1 MSKAAGRLG
10 PAILTAAME
19 TPVVTRVEFDG
30 PVPTR
35 RTFADRLTV
44 RFPRTARM
52 LLALGMRLSRPRSGV
67 RRDGVRR
74 VLRSA
79 WAAAPRK
86 DWELMF
92 ARYSPEV
99 VWEIPE
105 EFQTLGFAPS
115 YRGHA
120 GLVEGL
126 EQFSEAFES
135 WEIRPARALDF
146 GDRVLALG
154 SFRGK
159 ARASGVEWQQPFSQ
173 LVTLASGLVIRDR
186 FFYSWEQG
194 LRAAGLKPED
204 WP

>member
-1 MSKAAGRLG
+1 MRNPGGCRAVYAGVLVD
-10 PAILTAAME
+10 P
-19 TPVVTRVEFDG
+19 PVVTRVVFDG

-35 RTFADRLTV
+35 RTVTDRAVV
-44 RFPRTARM
+44 RFPSLARK
-52 LLALGMRLSRPRSGV
+52 LLAIGIRLSTPRSAM
-67 RRDGVRR
+67 RRDGIRR
-74 VLRSA
+74 VLRSG

-92 ARYSPEV
+92 VRYSDDV

-105 EFQTLGFAPS
+105 EFHTLGFAES
-115 YRGHA
+115 YHGHA

-126 EQFSEAFES
+126 ERFSEAFES

-154 SFRGK
+154 DFYGK
-159 ARASGVEWQQPFSQ
+159 ARASGVEWQQKFSQ
-173 LVTLASGLVIRDR
+173 LVTLDRGLVVRDR

-194 LRAAGLKPED
+194 LRAAGLEPED
-204 WP
+204 WT

>member
-1 MSKAAGRLG
+1 
-10 PAILTAAME
+10 
-19 TPVVTRVEFDG
+19 
-30 PVPTR
+30 
-35 RTFADRLTV
+35 
-44 RFPRTARM
+44 M
-52 LLALGMRLSRPRSGV
+52 LLALGIRLTSPRSGV

-74 VLRSA
+74 VLCSA

-86 DWELMF
+86 DWQLMF
-92 ARYSPEV
+92 TRYSPEV
-99 VWEIPE
+99 VWEIPQ

-126 EQFSEAFES
+126 EQFSEAFDF

-159 ARASGVEWQQPFSQ
+159 ARASGVEWEQPFSQ
-173 LVTLASGLVIRDR
+173 LVTLENGLVIRDR

-194 LRAAGLKPED
+194 LRAAGLEPED
-204 WP
+204 WS

>member
-1 MSKAAGRLG
+1 
-10 PAILTAAME
+10 ME

-30 PVPTR
+30 PVPTER
-35 RTFADRLTV
+35 SFIDRV
-44 RFPRTARM
+44 VARFPRTARM
-52 LLALGMRLSRPRSGV
+52 GLALGVRVLRPRSPI

-86 DWELMF
+86 DWELVF
-92 ARYSPEV
+92 VRYSPEV

-115 YRGHA
+115 YRGHE

-126 EQFSEAFES
+126 ERFAEAFES

-173 LVTLASGLVIRDR
+173 LVTLRRGLVVRDR

-194 LRAAGLKPED
+194 LRAAGLEPED
-204 WP
+204 WI

>member
-1 MSKAAGRLG
+1 M
-10 PAILTAAME
+10 
-19 TPVVTRVEFDG
+19 F
-30 PVPTR
+30 
-35 RTFADRLTV
+35 
-44 RFPRTARM
+44 
-52 LLALGMRLSRPRSGV
+52 LALGIRLFGPRSRV
-67 RRDGVRR
+67 RRDGLRR
-74 VLRSA
+74 VLRSG

-99 VWEIPE
+99 VWEMPE

-115 YRGHA
+115 YRGHD

-126 EQFSEAFES
+126 EQFSEAFDS
-135 WEIRPARALDF
+135 WEIRPARARDF

-159 ARASGVEWQQPFSQ
+159 ARASGVEWQQSFSQ
-173 LVTLASGLVIRDR
+173 LVTLKSGLVVRDR

-194 LRAAGLKPED
+194 LSAAGLDPGLAKRLL
-204 WP
+204 

>member
-1 MSKAAGRLG
+1 LTDDKAAG
-10 PAILTAAME
+10 ME
-19 TPVVTRVEFDG
+19 DPVVTRVAG
-30 PVPTR
+30 PVPRR
-35 RTFADRLTV
+35 RTFADRLAV
-44 RFPRTARM
+44 RFPRMARWALAVGM
-52 LLALGMRLSRPRSGV
+52 GLLSPRSRI
-67 RRDGVRR
+67 RRDGLRR
-74 VLRSA
+74 VLRSG

-115 YRGHA
+115 YKGHQ
-120 GLVEGL
+120 GMIEGL
-126 EQFSEAFES
+126 EQFAEAFES

-154 SFRGK
+154 RFRGK
-159 ARASGVEWQQPFSQ
+159 ARASGVEWEQAFSQ
-173 LVTLASGLVIRDR
+173 LVTLKKGLVARDR

-194 LRAAGLKPED
+194 LRAAGLDPVWAERPPLEK
-204 WP
+204 

>member
-1 MSKAAGRLG
+1 
-10 PAILTAAME
+10 ME
-19 TPVVTRVEFDG
+19 YPVVTRVEFDG

-35 RTFADRLTV
+35 RNFTDRLTV
-44 RFPRTARM
+44 RFPRTARR
-52 LLALGMRLSRPRSGV
+52 LLALGIRFSSPRSGV

-92 ARYSPEV
+92 VRYSPEV
-99 VWEIPE
+99 IWEIPQ

-135 WEIRPARALDF
+135 WEIRPERALDF

-154 SFRGK
+154 TFRGK

-173 LVTLASGLVIRDR
+173 LVTLKSGVVIRDR

-194 LRAAGLKPED
+194 LQAAGLEPAD